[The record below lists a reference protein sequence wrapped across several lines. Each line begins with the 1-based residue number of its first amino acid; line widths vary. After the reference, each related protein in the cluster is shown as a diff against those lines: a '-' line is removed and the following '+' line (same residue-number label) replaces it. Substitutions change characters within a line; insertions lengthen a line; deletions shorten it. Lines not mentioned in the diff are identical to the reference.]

1 MATIGVC
8 VFCAVTSV
16 AALFILKEVKI
27 WKSKCA
33 WIESIPADCSGN
45 DIKGEIE
52 GCSEIEAALT
62 NGVATALYKKHPAYF
77 KQSISL
83 DILENI
89 NEYFKKWAGCANGE
103 EYRKY
108 LCNENQGLYLLIVLA
123 LNEIY

>member
-1 MATIGVC
+1 MENPNVPGLR
-8 VFCAVTSV
+8 VFLLIVLEMIS
-16 AALFILKEVKI
+16 
-27 WKSKCA
+27 
-33 WIESIPADCSGN
+33 
-45 DIKGEIE
+45 KGEIE

-77 KQSISL
+77 EQSISL
-83 DILENI
+83 DNLENI